1 VQNFAAGHSYLRPAR
16 SIIGDM
22 SCQIPT
28 TRLVAASVFLL
39 ASFGCT
45 TNQKQGPDQVR
56 EKTAEATSALKQ
68 DTKAV
73 AQGVR
78 EGLKRDKLV
87 DLNQASKEQIQTLPG
102 ITQRQADRIIAERPY
117 KDPEQLVSRRI
128 LSQQQYD
135 ELKDKVVVRQTP

>member
-1 VQNFAAGHSYLRPAR
+1 
-16 SIIGDM
+16 M
-22 SCQIPT
+22 SSQIPT
-28 TRLVAASVFLL
+28 TALIAASLLVL
-39 ASFGCT
+39 ASAGCT
-45 TNQKQGPDQVR
+45 TNQKQGPDQIR

-78 EGLKRDKLV
+78 DGWKRDKLV

-102 ITQRQADRIIAERPY
+102 ITQHQAERIIAERPY

-128 LSQQQYD
+128 LSPQQYD
-135 ELKDKVVVRQTP
+135 ELKDKVVVRKTP